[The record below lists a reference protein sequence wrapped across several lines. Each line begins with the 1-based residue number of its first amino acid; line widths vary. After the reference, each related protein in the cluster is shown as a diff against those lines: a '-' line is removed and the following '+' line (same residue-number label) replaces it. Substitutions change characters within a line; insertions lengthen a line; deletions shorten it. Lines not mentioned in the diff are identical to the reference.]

1 MIITHIL
8 RVMLY
13 VWEASCELAVHQLQ
27 GDVGVVCSPRCES
40 ARRYTWPSQDTLWGL
55 EAVTSQQH
63 STWCMQE
70 QYADE
75 TFVHVLPA
83 GQIPHTR
90 HVRGSNFTY
99 ISVFPDRLPGR
110 AIIIA
115 GICTQQVDVS
125 ACFKV
130 LGALM
135 YSTRSCC
142 QQSNTAAANVVKHF
156 SSVMFIVTI
165 ADVSCLHAEEDLHT
179 S

>member
-1 MIITHIL
+1 MH
-8 RVMLY
+8 
-13 VWEASCELAVHQLQ
+13 AVL
-27 GDVGVVCSPRCES
+27 
-40 ARRYTWPSQDTLWGL
+40 
-55 EAVTSQQH
+55 VTCVQ
-63 STWCMQE
+63 TERKGYKLQE

-115 GICTQQVDVS
+115 GMRLV
-125 ACFKV
+125 
-130 LGALM
+130 
-135 YSTRSCC
+135 RSKR
-142 QQSNTAAANVVKHF
+142 NA
-156 SSVMFIVTI
+156 
-165 ADVSCLHAEEDLHT
+165 SC

>member
-1 MIITHIL
+1 
-8 RVMLY
+8 
-13 VWEASCELAVHQLQ
+13 
-27 GDVGVVCSPRCES
+27 
-40 ARRYTWPSQDTLWGL
+40 
-55 EAVTSQQH
+55 
-63 STWCMQE
+63 MQE

-115 GICTQQVDVS
+115 GMVS
-125 ACFKV
+125 LCE
-130 LGALM
+130 L
-135 YSTRSCC
+135 CIPC
-142 QQSNTAAANVVKHF
+142 H
-156 SSVMFIVTI
+156 VTI
-165 ADVSCLHAEEDLHT
+165 YLVSHVNQLVGVALLGVVFWLFKPL

>member
-1 MIITHIL
+1 
-8 RVMLY
+8 MLHHKH
-13 VWEASCELAVHQLQ
+13 AMQIMHSSCGA
-27 GDVGVVCSPRCES
+27 C
-40 ARRYTWPSQDTLWGL
+40 TLYL
-55 EAVTSQQH
+55 SHVFRQNNKVIK
-63 STWCMQE
+63 CMQE

-115 GICTQQVDVS
+115 GMRLV
-125 ACFKV
+125 
-130 LGALM
+130 
-135 YSTRSCC
+135 RSKR
-142 QQSNTAAANVVKHF
+142 NA
-156 SSVMFIVTI
+156 
-165 ADVSCLHAEEDLHT
+165 SC